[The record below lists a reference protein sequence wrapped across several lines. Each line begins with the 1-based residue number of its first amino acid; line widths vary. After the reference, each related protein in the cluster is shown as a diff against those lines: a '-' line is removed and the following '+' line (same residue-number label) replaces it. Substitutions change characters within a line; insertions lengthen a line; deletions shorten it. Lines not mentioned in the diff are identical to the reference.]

1 MNYYQCMVTRLDGE
15 KIRSRYSHF
24 RSLVRKGVAG
34 FIIFGGK
41 IGTVRTYLQKL
52 QDEAEAPLIIASD
65 LERGLGQQLKG
76 GTHFPPAMALA
87 ATLKKGSA
95 FDAQGPEARLV
106 RASFRALAREG
117 RFAGINTIF
126 APVLDINTN
135 PKNPIIAARAFGA
148 EPGIV
153 SFLGAEMIR
162 VLQKN
167 GIAACGKHFPGHGD
181 TSVDSHLQ
189 LPVLQQDMR
198 RLLRC
203 ELKPFMTA
211 ISAGVRMIMLGHLSV
226 PALDP
231 SGIPVSVSEKAVAFI
246 RSRMGYDG
254 ILITDAL
261 NMGGIGKFSEHEA
274 ARRALAAGIDILL
287 HPSDPDRM
295 AAYLARMHAPR
306 DPDRLVRF
314 RNGLPPAAA
323 SAIPLFDRH
332 REISR
337 RLTESAVAVT
347 GRCRIKGGPLVVV
360 LNDEDEEKG
369 DPFIR
374 SMQKYF
380 PGTRAV
386 KVRPG
391 SPLPKI
397 RTGPD
402 ASVIVA
408 VFSETRAW
416 KGGASGWLQR
426 QTAICRKYADLYISF
441 GSPYLLDHLGKVPR
455 VCAFWDAE
463 QAQDTLPKVL
473 RRTCAGP

>member
-1 MNYYQCMVTRLDGE
+1 MVTRLDGHE
-15 KIRSRYSHF
+15 IKKRFSYY

-34 FIIFGGK
+34 FIVFGGEL
-41 IGTVRTYLQKL
+41 GTVRTYVQKL

-87 ATLKKGSA
+87 ATLKKGPT
-95 FDAQGPEARLV
+95 FDAQGSGARRV
-106 RASFRALAREG
+106 RASFMALAREG

-181 TSVDSHLQ
+181 TSVDSHIQ
-189 LPVLQQDMR
+189 LPVLKQDMK
-198 RLLRC
+198 RLRRC
-203 ELKPFMTA
+203 ELKPFMA
-211 ISAGVRMIMLGHLSV
+211 AVNAGVRMIMLGHLSV

-231 SGIPVSVSEKAVAFI
+231 SGMPVSVSEKAVEFI
-246 RSRMGYDG
+246 RREMEYDG

-274 ARRALAAGIDILL
+274 SRLALAAGIDILL

-295 AAYLARMHAPR
+295 AAYLAKMHVPCV
-306 DPDRLVRF
+306 PDRLLRF
-314 RNGLPPAAA
+314 RSGLQPVADSVVPP
-323 SAIPLFDRH
+323 FDRH
-332 REISR
+332 RELSR
-337 RLTESAVAVT
+337 RLTEAAISVT
-347 GRCRIKGGPLVVV
+347 GRCRIRRGEPLVVV

-369 DPFIR
+369 EIFIR
-374 SMQKYF
+374 SMEKYF

-386 KVRPG
+386 RVRPG
-391 SPLPKI
+391 SPVPKI
-397 RTGPD
+397 RKGPD
-402 ASVIVA
+402 ASVIV
-408 VFSETRAW
+408 VIFSETRAW
-416 KGGASGWLQR
+416 KGGASGWLQK
-426 QTAICRKYADLYISF
+426 QAAICGKDADLYISF

-455 VCAFWDAE
+455 VRAFWDAD
-463 QAQDTLPKVL
+463 QAQDVLPKVL
-473 RRTCAGP
+473 RRACTGR